1 MALGITPIDIV
12 NKGTHPLLVK
22 DNDWER
28 VELNNIAEVQ
38 NGYAFS
44 SNLFN
49 HKDGL
54 PLIRIRDI
62 FSEKTENYYSGD
74 YNEDFIINHKDILI
88 GMDGDFKISRWP
100 GQKGLLNQRVCRI
113 KFFSSYY
120 LESFLFLCVQP
131 YLDAIHSETSAVT
144 VKHLSS
150 RTINEIPL
158 PLPPLPIQ
166 RAIVSKIEALF
177 SDLDNGIAN
186 FKKAQEQLKI
196 YRQAVLKK
204 AFEGELTKEWRAKQ
218 THLPTASALLKQIK
232 EERQNHYNQQM
243 EDWKKAVKD
252 WEKGGSIGKKPSKPT
267 QQKELPPL
275 KKEEL
280 EELPNLPV
288 GWAWCRIA
296 DIGSVETGATPK
308 RGNSKYW
315 ENGSIPW
322 ITSGALNDD
331 FVRECKEYVTE
342 QALKETNIKVFPK
355 HSLVMAMYGEGKTRG
370 KSSEL
375 LIDTS
380 TNQAI
385 ACIIQKNTE
394 SEIRKYLKSFLV
406 KIYQDIRRKSSGG
419 VQPNINLDIVKN
431 LNLPLCSIQEQT
443 QIVQEI
449 ESRLSVC
456 DKMEQSI
463 NESIEKAEAL
473 RQSILKK
480 AFEGKLLSQAEIEL
494 CKQAADYEPASELLK
509 KIQAEKLAKEQE
521 KKKKPTVKKKS
532 KK

>member
-1 MALGITPIDIV
+1 MSSKMREDWIECQLGEVCDIISGRNQKDVLNPNGKYPIYGSGGIFGYADNYLCDAGTTIIGR
-12 NKGTHPLLVK
+12 KGTINSPIYVK
-22 DNDWER
+22 EKFWNVDTAFGIAPYTNIER
-28 VELNNIAEVQ
+28 KNIYYYCK
-38 NGYAFS
+38 G
-44 SNLFN
+44 FN
-49 HKDGL
+49 FKSLDKSTTIPSL
-54 PLIRIRDI
+54 AKRDI
-62 FSEKTENYYSGD
+62 
-74 YNEDFIINHKDILI
+74 L
-88 GMDGDFKISRWP
+88 KIR
-100 GQKGLLNQRVCRI
+100 
-113 KFFSSYY
+113 F
-120 LESFLFLCVQP
+120 
-131 YLDAIHSETSAVT
+131 
-144 VKHLSS
+144 
-150 RTINEIPL
+150 PL
-158 PLPPLPIQ
+158 APLPIQ

-186 FKKAQEQLKI
+186 FKIAQEQLKI

-204 AFEGELTKEWRAKQ
+204 AFEGELTKEWREKQ
-218 THLPTASALLKQIK
+218 NNLPTAEELLKQIK
-232 EERQNHYNQQM
+232 EERQNHYNQQI
-243 EDWKKAVKD
+243 EDWKKAVKE
-252 WEKGGSIGKKPSKPT
+252 WEKNGKVDDKPRKPV
-267 QQKELPPL
+267 QPKELPPL
-275 KKEEL
+275 KKDEL
-280 EELPNLPV
+280 DELPILPN
-288 GWAWCRIA
+288 GWTWCRIA

-315 ENGSIPW
+315 DNGSIPW

-463 NESIEKAEAL
+463 NESIIKAEAL

-480 AFEGKLLSQAEIEL
+480 AFEGRLLSEAEVEQ
-494 CKQAADYEPASELLK
+494 CKKETDYEPASELLK
-509 KIQAEKLAKEQE
+509 KIKAEKLAKEQE
-521 KKKKPTVKKKS
+521 KKKVKKK
-532 KK
+532 